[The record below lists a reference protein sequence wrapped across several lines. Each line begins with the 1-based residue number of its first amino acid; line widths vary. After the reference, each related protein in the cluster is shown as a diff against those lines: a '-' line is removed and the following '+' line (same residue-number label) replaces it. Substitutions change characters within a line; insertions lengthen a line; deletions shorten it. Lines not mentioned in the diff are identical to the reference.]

1 MGKGDPSTLYFRTP
15 VAMVW
20 SLPSG
25 GAARLIRKIRE
36 FAVGGVYTNIDQ
48 AVRGIVSRVS
58 PAGQDS
64 GPEPMPR

>member
-1 MGKGDPSTLYFRTP
+1 
-15 VAMVW
+15 MVW